1 MPGMARNRPAPRRLM
16 TMFVVAGLTV
26 ALAAAGGPAMAKKFN
41 GSKRGEK
48 IVGTK
53 GADKIKG
60 KGGND
65 KIKGRGGK
73 DALNGGKGR
82 DKVVGGAG
90 ADRHLGGPGPDV
102 LKAADNKR
110 DKAIN
115 GGPGK
120 DRCIVDTALE
130 LSVVRGC
137 ETVVAGG
144 GSGSAAPPGSLQV
157 TSSTG
162 LVCGSTA
169 PTCLFTLSGTG
180 ADGLVGTVTGSG
192 GVTGLGGSAVVTGED
207 WSAAGLYGCT
217 ADGGLTV
224 TIGAESVTVPIDC
237 TV

>member
-1 MPGMARNRPAPRRLM
+1 
-16 TMFVVAGLTV
+16 
-26 ALAAAGGPAMAKKFN
+26 MAKKFN

-60 KGGND
+60 KGGKD
-65 KIKGRGGK
+65 KIKGRGGN
-73 DALNGGKGR
+73 DALNGGKGG
-82 DKVVGGAG
+82 DKVAGGAG
-90 ADRHLGGPGPDV
+90 ADRHLGGPGADV

-144 GSGSAAPPGSLQV
+144 GPGSVPAPGSGSLQV
-157 TSSTG
+157 TEFTG
-162 LVCGSTA
+162 LVCDTGL
-169 PTCLFTLSGTG
+169 PLCVFTLSGTG
-180 ADGLVGTVTGSG
+180 ADGLIGTVTGTG
-192 GVTGLGGSAVVTGED
+192 GVTGLGASVVVTGPD
-207 WSAAGLYGCT
+207 WTAAGVYGCT
-217 ADGGLTV
+217 ADGALTV
-224 TIGAESVTVPIDC
+224 TIGAESTTVPIDC